1 MSQVCSLAKNP
12 CHMIDLLS
20 WEIWT
25 REAAMP
31 HVIVVGTR
39 SRAGLLGRVVES
51 VMARWGWITG
61 RVPAGVTPTISPW
74 RLWR

>member
-1 MSQVCSLAKNP
+1 
-12 CHMIDLLS
+12 
-20 WEIWT
+20 
-25 REAAMP
+25 MP

-51 VMARWGWITG
+51 VLARWGWITG

>member
-1 MSQVCSLAKNP
+1 MLADCVLPKNP
-12 CHMIDLLS
+12 CHMIDLFS
-20 WEIWT
+20 RAVRI
-25 REAAMP
+25 REAVMP

-51 VMARWGWITG
+51 VLARWGWITG